1 MVPAVTDVFGK
12 NNLRT
17 QSVNG
22 VHASLWCV
30 HTAYTDNHSASATG
44 TYNPDNTLRL
54 MCRFLSLGASPF
66 LSLQINLVICYIAR
80 MISRVLTKEIQQSL
94 QDFPVTA
101 LVGPRQCGKTTLA
114 RQFLHGQNVH
124 FFDLEN
130 PTDLFALE
138 DPMLSLEQYQDDLV
152 IIDEAQRLPQLFP
165 VLRVLVDQHRKPGRF
180 LLLGS
185 STPHLRRQSAES
197 LAGRIITL
205 ELTPFL
211 AEEAIP
217 ETTNLNNYWLRGGF
231 PPSLLADND
240 PISLQW
246 RINYLRDVVERDLG
260 LLGFRLPP
268 ESMWRFLQMLSHN
281 HGQLW
286 NKAQLARSLDVGATT
301 AGRYLDAISQT
312 LLVRRLQPFHK
323 NLGKRLIK
331 SPKVYIRDSGLLH
344 ALLGIVNRDQLLGHP
359 VKGNSWEGLVVE
371 QLIASLPMAWEP
383 AFWRTGGGAEIDL
396 LLIAGNEVKIAVEIK
411 AGLTPK
417 PGRGFHEGC
426 SDLQPQEQWVV
437 YQGGRIFPIGG
448 GKTFALPLAEAVK
461 RLKSFSKP

>member
-1 MVPAVTDVFGK
+1 M
-12 NNLRT
+12 
-17 QSVNG
+17 
-22 VHASLWCV
+22 
-30 HTAYTDNHSASATG
+30 
-44 TYNPDNTLRL
+44 
-54 MCRFLSLGASPF
+54 
-66 LSLQINLVICYIAR
+66 IN
-80 MISRVLTKEIQQSL
+80 RVLTKEIQQSL
-94 QDFPVTA
+94 LSSPVTA

-114 RQFLHGQNVH
+114 NQFFRGKGVH

-138 DPMLSLEQYQDDLV
+138 DPMFALEEYRDDLV
-152 IIDEAQRLPQLFP
+152 IIDEAQRMPRLFP
-165 VLRVLVDQHRKPGRF
+165 VIRVLVDQDRKPGRF

-211 AEEAIP
+211 SREVIP
-217 ETTNLNNYWLRGGF
+217 EHADLNSYWLRGGF
-231 PPSLLADND
+231 PPSLLSESDI
-240 PISLQW
+240 ISLQW

-260 LLGFRLPP
+260 LLGFQLPP
-268 ESMWRFLQMLSHN
+268 DTMYRFLQMLAHN

-331 SPKVYIRDSGLLH
+331 SPKVYIRDTGLLH
-344 ALLGIVNRDQLLGHP
+344 ALLGIANRDQLLGHP
-359 VKGNSWEGLVVE
+359 VKGNSWEGLVIE
-371 QLIASLPMAWEP
+371 QLIGCLPLTWEP
-383 AFWRTGGGAEIDL
+383 YFWRTGGGAEIDL
-396 LLIAGNEVKIAVEIK
+396 LLVTGNEVKIAVEIK

-417 PGRGFHEGC
+417 PGRGFYEGC
-426 SDLQPQEQWVV
+426 QDLQPQERWVI
-437 YQGGRIFPIGG
+437 YPGDRIFPV
-448 GKTFALPLAEAVK
+448 GKSGVLALPLAEAVK
-461 RLKSFSKP
+461 RLTG